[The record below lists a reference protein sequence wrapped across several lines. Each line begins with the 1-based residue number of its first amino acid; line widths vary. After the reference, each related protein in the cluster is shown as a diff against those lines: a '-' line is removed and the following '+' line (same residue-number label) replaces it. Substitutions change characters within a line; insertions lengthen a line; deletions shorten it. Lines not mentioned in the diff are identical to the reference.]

1 MTDPRSQPSI
11 DDHLVD
17 LIDGTADEQVL
28 DLVASSPAH
37 RDARFEAEQ
46 AVSLTRQAGADFTLP
61 ADFTARVLSALD
73 AQQAAGAEPQSAEV
87 PTLQPTATEP
97 AAAQPTA
104 ALPTAAL
111 PTAAQPT
118 AEMTSTEAAA
128 AQVVAAQAMV
138 TQVPEAGA
146 PSGTQPTQLDTPAL
160 TTEGAPV
167 TERLP
172 AVGDGQSPSPHTA
185 SAAEA
190 SSPAVAASDTA
201 ASDTNPGTTS
211 TTEGATN
218 GAPPGEPA
226 SDAKPSAE
234 PAAPISIATARKRRF
249 AYLAAGLTG
258 LAAAVGL
265 TWVVSTQRA
274 TEEGP
279 VADGW
284 RGEVTEL
291 FGSGLSVCDKAD
303 DCSAAKAGAALV
315 PGASIRTDENTRVSL
330 SLADGSQ
337 LTLDRSSELRLTPGQ
352 ARSAQLLK
360 GRLAADITPST
371 ERARFALP
379 EGHVEVLGTKFAI
392 TLADQAAS
400 VDVSRGSVKL
410 ADQSG
415 AEVVIGAGEQG
426 RLYSGLPPY
435 AATTTALAESL
446 AWSDFTSQR
455 EQEEHDLRG
464 LGELRAKKPGQT
476 DERKGA
482 VRLTSHQL
490 KVRIVGQI
498 ARTEIE
504 EVFTNQTDE
513 VLEGIFRFPLPPDAK
528 IERLALDVDGKLE
541 EGAFVERDRAA
552 AIWRGTIA
560 NAAPQAR
567 KQIREEIIW
576 VPGPW
581 RDPALLEW
589 QRGGRFELRVFPIP
603 KRGARRVVLAYSQV
617 LKQSAGVRRYTYP
630 LAHDPSGTTEVD
642 RFSMDVQVRGHD
654 GAFGVSTLGYPMEH
668 DQGADQATRRSFER
682 TSFKPAGDLV
692 VEYAL
697 PDRDRELTAWT
708 YKPVGD
714 ELAKEDASG
723 GSYVAIAL
731 KPNLPRAGASLHR
744 DFVFVVDA
752 SRSMYGERYQRASDL
767 TTRVIR
773 ELDSSDRVTVLACDT
788 TCRGMNT
795 GMLQPGMETAE
806 AAKRFLEEK
815 PPEGGS
821 DVGGAVD
828 AARRAAPRDGSRAL
842 RVVYIGDGA
851 PTLGAIRPAFIED
864 WVRRALPSGSGTLT
878 AVAIGAD
885 ADLDTLNAMARG
897 GGGVVLPFV
906 PGQRLSEAA
915 YGVLSATYGAS
926 LEDVRVEL
934 PPGLTEIAPSRLNSI
949 LAGGEEL
956 VVARMVGDRVEGEVK
971 LTGELGGRRFER
983 SYPVTLTATSER
995 GNTFVPRLF
1004 AAAKI
1009 ADLELQATDSAKQE
1023 AVKLS
1028 QRFNIASRH
1037 TSLLVLESPAM
1048 FKAFGLDNTRYLPE
1062 WSGDEE
1068 AVATAEVDVDADV
1081 LKSPAQ
1087 RRPVDLGFD
1096 FDDHRA
1102 GGFGSAA
1109 KAMPK
1114 PAPPPRSSMEAP
1126 APFADEAPQRQ
1137 RRPMMAMR
1145 RVHERVGVISTDRLS
1160 PKSATS
1166 DRIAAAEA
1174 ELRADEN
1181 RRDSVKKLY
1190 NLLAVSGELD
1200 RASSLAEAW
1209 SRRDPLDPEALTAR
1223 ADLLARSGDRDGAI
1237 RLLGSVIDV
1246 APGDVAGQQRLARL
1260 YRWAGKPELG
1270 CRFSLAIAQL
1280 RSDSKLLGEALRCAR
1295 QSGLG
1300 WLADRL
1306 LEASPDTAR
1315 QAAQRL
1321 ADAPVTEERL
1331 SGDLRVEVEWTGS
1344 RVDLDIALLHPSG
1357 HRVSWLGAPTRSVIS
1372 ASHVTSTE
1380 REGLALRAAPT
1391 GEYVIEL
1398 VRASGHGPVSGT
1410 AVVHA
1415 AGVTRRIPF
1424 TLQGDRAT
1432 LGIAQITTRTRL
1444 VPVSGPIVPW

>member
-17 LIDGTADEQVL
+17 LIEGTADEQVL

-46 AVSLTRQAGADFTLP
+46 AVILARQAGADFTLP
-61 ADFTARVLSALD
+61 TDFAARVLSALD
-73 AQQAAGAEPQSAEV
+73 AQQAAGAEPQSAEM
-87 PTLQPTATEP
+87 PTLLNA
-97 AAAQPTA
+97 
-104 ALPTAAL
+104 
-111 PTAAQPT
+111 
-118 AEMTSTEAAA
+118 
-128 AQVVAAQAMV
+128 
-138 TQVPEAGA
+138 
-146 PSGTQPTQLDTPAL
+146 PAL
-160 TTEGAPV
+160 TAEGAPV

-172 AVGDGQSPSPHTA
+172 AVSHGQSPDPNTV

-190 SSPAVAASDTA
+190 SSAAEATSPAVAASGA
-201 ASDTNPGTTS
+201 AVASDASPGTTS
-211 TTEGATN
+211 TAEGATSD
-218 GAPPGEPA
+218 APQGEKQA

-249 AYLAAGLTG
+249 AYAAAGLTG

-265 TWVVSTQRA
+265 TWIVSTQRA

-291 FGSGLSVCDKAD
+291 FGSGLSVCDKAG

-360 GRLAADITPST
+360 GRLAADITPQAD
-371 ERARFALP
+371 RARFALP

-410 ADQSG
+410 TDQNG

-464 LGELRAKKPGQT
+464 LGELRAKKPGET

-560 NAAPQAR
+560 NAAPKVRQ
-567 KQIREEIIW
+567 QIREEIIW

-603 KRGARRVVLAYSQV
+603 KRSARRVVLAYSQV
-617 LKQSAGVRRYTYP
+617 IKQSAGVRRYTYP

-668 DQGADQATRRSFER
+668 EQGADQATRRSFER

-708 YKPVGD
+708 YKPSGD
-714 ELAKEDASG
+714 ELAKQDASG

-731 KPNLPRAGASLHR
+731 KPSLPRADASQHR

-773 ELDSSDRVTVLACDT
+773 ELDSNDRVTVIACDT

-934 PPGLTEIAPSRLNSI
+934 PPGLTEIAPSRMNSI

-971 LTGELGGRRFER
+971 LTGALGGQRFER

-1009 ADLELQATDSAKQE
+1009 ADLELQATDGAKQE

-1068 AVATAEVDVDADV
+1068 AVATAEVDADV
-1081 LKSPAQ
+1081 LESPAQ
-1087 RRPVDLGFD
+1087 RRPIDLGY
-1096 FDDHRA
+1096 DDHRA
-1102 GGFGSAA
+1102 ASGSAA

-1114 PAPPPRSSMEAP
+1114 PAAPPPRTSMEAP
-1126 APFADEAPQRQ
+1126 APFADEA
-1137 RRPMMAMR
+1137 RPMRRGGMIPMR
-1145 RVHERVGVISTDRLS
+1145 RVHERVGVITTDRLS

-1181 RRDSVKKLY
+1181 RRDAVKKLY

-1260 YRWAGKPELG
+1260 YRWAGKPEQG

-1306 LEASPDTAR
+1306 LEASPDNLR

-1321 ADAPVTEERL
+1321 ADAPVPEERL

-1391 GEYVIEL
+1391 GEYVIEV

-1424 TLQGDRAT
+1424 TLHGDRAT

-1444 VPVSGPIVPW
+1444 VPASGPIVPW